1 MLFIE
6 KFIILFELIKYIIS
20 IDITQEIKK
29 ILSESSSFLKKP
41 LDKINNIKNEK
52 KDIMI
57 NKLIFFFQLI
67 YLTLQSFN

>member
-1 MLFIE
+1 M
-6 KFIILFELIKYIIS
+6 ILFELIKYIIS

-57 NKLIFFFQLI
+57 NKLIFFFSINLSNFKFIQLRDFF
-67 YLTLQSFN
+67 S